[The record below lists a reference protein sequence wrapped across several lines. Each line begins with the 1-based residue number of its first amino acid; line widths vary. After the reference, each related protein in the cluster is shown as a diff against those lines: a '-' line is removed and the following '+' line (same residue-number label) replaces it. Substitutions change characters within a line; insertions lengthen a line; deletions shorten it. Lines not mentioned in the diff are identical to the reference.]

1 MNAIFKRE
9 LRAYFNAPLGYV
21 IIAVAFFFTNYYYF
35 TYNLYGNTTDFTT
48 LFSMLFSVVLFLV
61 PVLTMRLM
69 SEEKRAKTDQ
79 LLLTA
84 PVSRADIVLGKYF
97 AAVVVFLL
105 AISAT
110 LIDAVITSI
119 VAPVDWPSVIGNFLG
134 LALLGLA
141 LIAVCLFLSSLTESQ
156 VIAAV
161 MGFAVSL
168 FLVLVDAISYVV
180 SSKFWQVVFSY
191 LSFQTRYEPFTLGV
205 VDLPSAVFFLSVSA
219 LFILFSIVTL
229 ERRRWS

>member
-9 LRAYFNAPLGYV
+9 LRAYFNAPLGFV
-21 IIAVAFFFTNYYYF
+21 LIAVAYFFTNYYFF
-35 TYNLYGNTTDFTT
+35 TYNLYGNTTDFST
-48 LFSMLFSVVLFLV
+48 LYRMLFSVVLFLV
-61 PVLTMRLM
+61 PVLTMRLL

-84 PVSRADIVLGKYF
+84 PVSRAGIVLGKYF
-97 AAVVVFLL
+97 AAVVVYLL

-110 LIDAVITSI
+110 LLDAVITALI
-119 VAPVDWPSVIGNFLG
+119 TPVDWPSVIGNFIG
-134 LALLGLA
+134 IALLGFA

-180 SSKFWQVVFSY
+180 SGAFWQTLFSY
-191 LSFQTRYEPFTLGV
+191 LSFNARYEPFTLGV

-219 LFILFSIVTL
+219 LFLVCSIVTL
-229 ERRRWS
+229 ERRRWM

>member
-9 LRAYFNAPLGYV
+9 LRAYFNAPLGFV
-21 IIAVAFFFTNYYYF
+21 LIAVAYFFTNYYFF

-48 LFSMLFSVVLFLV
+48 LYSMLFSVVLFLV
-61 PVLTMRLM
+61 PVLTMRLL

-84 PVSRADIVLGKYF
+84 PVSRAGIVLGKYF
-97 AAVVVFLL
+97 AAVVVYLL
-105 AISAT
+105 AISGT
-110 LIDAVITSI
+110 LVDAVITAF

-134 LALLGLA
+134 IALLGLA

-180 SSKFWQVVFSY
+180 TGQFWQTLFSY
-191 LSFQTRYEPFTLGV
+191 LSFNARDQPFTLGV
-205 VDLPSAVFFLSVSA
+205 VDLPSAMFFLSVSA
-219 LFILFSIVTL
+219 LFLVFSIVTL
-229 ERRRWS
+229 ERRRWM

>member
-9 LRAYFNAPLGYV
+9 LRAYFNAPLGFV
-21 IIAVAFFFTNYYYF
+21 LIAVAYFFTNYYFF

-48 LFSMLFSVVLFLV
+48 LYSMLFSVVLFLV
-61 PVLTMRLM
+61 PVLTMRLL

-84 PVSRADIVLGKYF
+84 PVSRAGIVLGKYF
-97 AAVVVFLL
+97 AAVVVYLL
-105 AISAT
+105 AISGT
-110 LIDAVITSI
+110 LVDAVITAF
-119 VAPVDWPSVIGNFLG
+119 VAPVDWPSVIGNFFG
-134 LALLGLA
+134 IALLGLA

-180 SSKFWQVVFSY
+180 TGQFWQTLFSY
-191 LSFQTRYEPFTLGV
+191 LSFNARYQPFTLGV
-205 VDLPSAVFFLSVSA
+205 VDLPSAMFFLSVSA
-219 LFILFSIVTL
+219 LFLVFSIVTL
-229 ERRRWS
+229 ERRRWM

>member
-21 IIAVAFFFTNYYYF
+21 IIAVAFFFTNYYFF

-48 LFSMLFSVVLFLV
+48 LFDMLFSVVLFLV

-97 AAVVVFLL
+97 AAVVVFLI

-110 LIDAVITSI
+110 LLDAVITSF

-168 FLVLVDAISYVV
+168 FLVLVDAISYVI
-180 SSKFWQVVFSY
+180 SSKFWQAVFSN

-205 VDLPSAVFFLSVSA
+205 VDLPNAVFFLSVSA

>member
-9 LRAYFNAPLGYV
+9 LRAYFNAPLGFV
-21 IIAVAFFFTNYYYF
+21 LIAVAYFFTNYYFF

-48 LFSMLFSVVLFLV
+48 LYSMLFSVVLFLV
-61 PVLTMRLM
+61 PVLTMRLL

-84 PVSRADIVLGKYF
+84 PVSRAGIVLGKYF
-97 AAVVVFLL
+97 AAVVVYLL
-105 AISAT
+105 AISGT
-110 LIDAVITSI
+110 LVDAAITSFL
-119 VAPVDWPSVIGNFLG
+119 APVDWPSVVGNFLG
-134 LALLGLA
+134 IALLGFA

-180 SSKFWQVVFSY
+180 SGAFWQVLFSY
-191 LSFQTRYEPFTLGV
+191 LSFNARYEPFTLGV
-205 VDLPSAVFFLSVSA
+205 VDMPSAIFFLSVSA
-219 LFILFSIVTL
+219 LFLVFSIVTL
-229 ERRRWS
+229 ERRRWM

>member
-9 LRAYFNAPLGYV
+9 LRAYFNAPLGFV
-21 IIAVAFFFTNYYYF
+21 IIAVAYFFTNYYFF
-35 TYNLYGNTTDFTT
+35 TYNLYGNTTDFST
-48 LFSMLFSVVLFLV
+48 LYSMLFSVVLFLV
-61 PVLTMRLM
+61 PVLTMRLL

-84 PVSRADIVLGKYF
+84 PVSRAGIVLGKFF
-97 AAVVVFLL
+97 AAFAVYLL
-105 AISAT
+105 AISGT
-110 LIDAVITSI
+110 LLDAVITSF
-119 VAPVDWPSVIGNFLG
+119 VAPVDWPSVVGNFVG
-134 LALLGLA
+134 IALLGFA

-180 SSKFWQVVFSY
+180 SGAFWQTLFAY
-191 LSFQTRYEPFTLGV
+191 LSFNARYEPFTLGV
-205 VDLPSAVFFLSVSA
+205 VDLPGAVFFLSVAA
-219 LFILFSIVTL
+219 LFLVFSIVTL
-229 ERRRWS
+229 ERRRWM

>member
-21 IIAVAFFFTNYYYF
+21 IIAVAFFFTNYYFF

-97 AAVVVFLL
+97 AAVVVFLI

-110 LIDAVITSI
+110 LLDALITSFF
-119 VAPVDWPSVIGNFLG
+119 APVDWPSVISNFLG

-180 SSKFWQVVFSY
+180 SSKFWQVVFSN

>member
-21 IIAVAFFFTNYYYF
+21 LIAVAYFFTNYYFF
-35 TYNLYGNTTDFTT
+35 TYNLYGNTTDFST
-48 LFSMLFSVVLFLV
+48 LYSMLFSVVLFLV
-61 PVLTMRLM
+61 PVLTMRLL

-79 LLLTA
+79 LLFTA

-97 AAVVVFLL
+97 AAVVVYLL

-110 LIDAVITSI
+110 LLDAVITS
-119 VAPVDWPSVIGNFLG
+119 VFAPVDWPSVIGNFLG
-134 LALLGLA
+134 LALLGFA

-180 SSKFWQVVFSY
+180 SGAFWQTLFSY
-191 LSFQTRYEPFTLGV
+191 LSFQSRYEPFTLGI
-205 VDLPSAVFFLSVSA
+205 VDLPGAVFFLSVSA
-219 LFILFSIVTL
+219 LFLVFSIVTL
-229 ERRRWS
+229 ERRRWI

>member
-9 LRAYFNAPLGYV
+9 LRAYFRSPLGYV
-21 IIAVAFFFTNYYYF
+21 IVAVAYFFTNYYFF
-35 TYNLYGNTTDFTT
+35 TYNLYGNTTDFTR
-48 LFSMLFSVVLFLV
+48 LYSMLFSVVLFLV
-61 PVLTMRLM
+61 PVLTMRLL

-84 PVSRADIVLGKYF
+84 PVSRAGIVLGKYF
-97 AAVVVFLL
+97 AAVVVYLL
-105 AISAT
+105 AISGT
-110 LIDAVITSI
+110 LVDAVITAF

-134 LALLGLA
+134 IALLGLA

-180 SSKFWQVVFSY
+180 TGQFWQTLFSY
-191 LSFQTRYEPFTLGV
+191 LSFNARYQPFTLGV
-205 VDLPSAVFFLSVSA
+205 VDLPSAAFFLSVSA
-219 LFILFSIVTL
+219 LFLVFSIVTL
-229 ERRRWS
+229 ERRRWM